1 MADITLRLIWYKLG
15 EVSEKMAEAGRTW
28 YTELDFDSYVL
39 DLLLL
44 SWCAASIVVI
54 LVVNAVVSAFG
65 PLQKQPKDW
74 DSRGREPREGE
85 SLTGAPLP
93 IESAKWFNNALN
105 WFYLHYYYSPEF
117 VEDWL
122 KSLNEQLLRL
132 GLEGQSYGGLAL
144 LSLQVTFYH
153 AFKSTL
159 SPSRNTYTFPIKN
172 LPCYFSFVSDAIPY
186 RVPWQHRIRVS
197 WQNTTCR
204 R

>member
-15 EVSEKMAEAGRTW
+15 EVSGKMAEAGRTW

-39 DLLLL
+39 DLLLFM
-44 SWCAASIVVI
+44 WCAASIVVI
-54 LVVNAVVSAFG
+54 LVVNAIVSAFG

-85 SLTGAPLP
+85 SLTGAVLP

-132 GLEGQSYGGLAL
+132 GKVKILKARSGPCVMMHVSSSIRQSILGL
-144 LSLQVTFYH
+144 
-153 AFKSTL
+153 
-159 SPSRNTYTFPIKN
+159 N
-172 LPCYFSFVSDAIPY
+172 LPVLQQEETALPG
-186 RVPWQHRIRVS
+186 
-197 WQNTTCR
+197 
-204 R
+204 